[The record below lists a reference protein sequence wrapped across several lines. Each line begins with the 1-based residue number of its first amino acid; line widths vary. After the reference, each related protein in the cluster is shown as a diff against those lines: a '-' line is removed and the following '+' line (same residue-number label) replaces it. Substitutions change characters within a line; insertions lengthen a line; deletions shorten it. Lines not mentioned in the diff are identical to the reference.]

1 MRRFESSPGAGS
13 QDRREKG
20 IIVNNKTTDD
30 WDELSEALDRAL
42 PYGVSVYFPGKENDE
57 DNDLRL
63 IPGENGQARLV
74 IDLGDA
80 DVAHSEETIHLQWG
94 RDEGADEHTPDLQ
107 WWTSDWAR
115 SGAGDTDSPQDMD
128 EAMNN
133 LAGDVV
139 GTVLDMVNYLAGGE
153 REDGMICFNDE
164 GIVEVDDDL
173 RSVLADA
180 YDRGAMDVRAF
191 IRETIVDNIDLQP
204 EEGFADVEQD
214 PTSDWIFV
222 NERSGRAL
230 NLDVDLRY
238 PADGGSCCMVTRISA
253 KNSDTF
259 FIKRASEAMMS
270 HEDSEKMHA
279 AIDWLIDE
287 DAQKKEDN

>member
-1 MRRFESSPGAGS
+1 MRRFESSPGVCS

-30 WDELSEALDRAL
+30 WGELSEALDRAL
-42 PYGVSVYFPGKENDE
+42 PYGVSVYFPGREDDE

-63 IPGENGQARLV
+63 IPGKDGTARLV
-74 IDLGDA
+74 IDLGDT
-80 DVAHSEETIHLQWG
+80 DVAHSEETIYLEWG
-94 RDEGADEHTPDLQ
+94 LNTNEDEYSPDLE

-164 GIVEVDDDL
+164 GTVEVDDDL
-173 RSVLADA
+173 RYVLADA
-180 YDRGAMDVRAF
+180 YDKGAMDVRSF
-191 IRETIVDNIDLQP
+191 IREHIVDNIDLQP
-204 EEGFADVEQD
+204 EEGFADVKQD

-238 PADGGSCCMVTRISA
+238 PADGGSRCMVTRVSA

-259 FIKRASEAMMS
+259 FIKRAAEAMMS
-270 HEDSEKMHA
+270 PEDSEKMHA
-279 AIDWLIDE
+279 AIAWLIDE
-287 DAQKKEDN
+287 EAEKE

>member
-1 MRRFESSPGAGS
+1 M
-13 QDRREKG
+13 
-20 IIVNNKTTDD
+20 NNKTADD

-42 PYGVSVYFPGKENDE
+42 PYGVSVYFPGKEDDE
-57 DNDLRL
+57 DSDLRL
-63 IPGENGQARLV
+63 IPGENGEARLV
-74 IDLGDA
+74 IDLGDV
-80 DVAHSEETIHLQWG
+80 DVAHSEETIYLEWG
-94 RDEGADEHTPDLQ
+94 LNTSEDEYTPDLE
-107 WWTSDWAR
+107 WWTADWAR

-164 GIVEVDDDL
+164 GSVEIDDDL

-180 YDRGAMDVRAF
+180 YDKGAMDVRQF
-191 IRETIVDNIDLQP
+191 IREHLIDNIDLQP
-204 EEGFADVEQD
+204 EEGFADVHQD
-214 PTSDWIFV
+214 PDSDWIFV

-238 PADGGSCCMVTRISA
+238 PADGGSRCMVTRISA

-259 FIKRASEAMMS
+259 FVKRAAEAMMS
-270 HEDSEKMHA
+270 PEDSEKMHA

-287 DAQKKEDN
+287 DAQKEEEN